1 MTRYLQGDKVEVLNT
16 KGTLEDSW
24 HPALIVDGDEDA
36 CIVLYDAQANG
47 VLEEWVLAKYIRP
60 RPPVVE
66 FSNWGRGDL
75 VHDLNVGAGWIRV
88 RHYWQGDQWIVVGKG
103 PSNSDT
109 KRRHNMIS
117 DSQKRNTGIRGN
129 TCQKSH
135 NVPSRA
141 IKRNAHSI
149 VNQTEDGSA
158 KISRRVERSST
169 NACNATGIRLRFTE
183 RKGPATNEVT
193 LKETQHH
200 EDSSLSSTGSCSSF
214 NTNNSSR
221 QYSTTKNAEH
231 HYGNDVSDAES
242 CTWPTSHKP
251 TKPNRYSQGNEKRDR
266 SSERDRVVGDFA
278 ASDMASD
285 TSSNQENAMVQR
297 PKKAAPFK
305 FLVPLIYAPALPL
318 IRLSLRRNPVLRDRL
333 FTAVLIGAFAHGAYL
348 VYPSFSHCFSFSF
361 SNVLL

>member
-36 CIVLYDAQANG
+36 CIVLHDAHANG

-75 VHDLNVGAGWIRV
+75 VHVFDNFAWKLATVLHVSVKKQFLVRVVGSLQDLNVGAGWIRV
-88 RHYWQGDQWIVVGKG
+88 RHYWQGDQWIVIGKG

-129 TCQKSH
+129 TRQKSH

-158 KISRRVERSST
+158 KISRTVERSST

-183 RKGPATNEVT
+183 RKGPTTNEVT

-221 QYSTTKNAEH
+221 QYCTTKNAEH

-251 TKPNRYSQGNEKRDR
+251 TKVIKWRR
-266 SSERDRVVGDFA
+266 
-278 ASDMASD
+278 
-285 TSSNQENAMVQR
+285 
-297 PKKAAPFK
+297 KAAESPAQQRCS
-305 FLVPLIYAPALPL
+305 LILRFR
-318 IRLSLRRNPVLRDRL
+318 IQDQSLR
-333 FTAVLIGAFAHGAYL
+333 G
-348 VYPSFSHCFSFSF
+348 
-361 SNVLL
+361 VLL